1 MTSELT
7 YKDLNDWVYRIDSK
21 GDNYF
26 PLEVGD
32 VRKFGGEKHQ
42 ILKTSDTT
50 SNGMQAMAVAP
61 IKNGKTD
68 TSEIVIAYTGNSFSD
83 KLDLHT
89 DTDFQTI
96 VLRKKCYS

>member
-21 GDNYF
+21 DDNYF

-42 ILKTSDTT
+42 ILKTSDNT

-61 IKNGKTD
+61 IKNGKAD
-68 TSEIVIAYTGNSFSD
+68 TSEIVIAYTGKSFSD

-96 VLRKKCYS
+96 DLRKKCYS